1 MNNPVVAACLKK
13 KKKKNRIVWAWAQA
27 IPDNKKI
34 VHL

>member
-1 MNNPVVAACLKK
+1 MNNPVVAACL